1 MASSRGSTE
10 TQSFDV
16 TTAFTSLSL
25 LVILTAPLSSLFQF
39 VPMFL
44 GAVNCLGRI
53 QTFIQSAAHS
63 DPRFQGLPSKSS
75 PDSETSYELAT
86 IPKKRGLASSHSA
99 AVESAFTIGSGEF
112 GWKSGQPVLRVVDTI
127 TIAQSRF
134 TLVTGPSAS
143 GKSTLCK
150 VLLGEVA
157 QSGGVVRLG
166 PTSGNIAF
174 CDQTPYLTNATVRDT
189 IIGCADIDE
198 AWYKRVLYAVDLCTD
213 LPTLEKSDRTMAGN
227 NGEALST
234 GQRQRIALARALYA
248 RKPVVIL
255 DDVFAGMDN
264 VTTKRI
270 FTRLFSSSGILRS
283 GQATVVLTSHSPDP
297 RLPVDCLIKLRPGEP
312 PILEQLR
319 PETDTSCDEDSLDR
333 PKDVMDILNLPDK
346 GQTPDQ
352 KDTQGRKLALAEP
365 NDWKT
370 YKYFANAVGLPT
382 TVVMIFLGAAF
393 GVLYVFPSVWVD
405 WWTTD
410 SSSKNDFYLG
420 IYALLQASAFAC
432 WFLFTRHCLNTL
444 VLRSGTRLHEKLL
457 STLLS
462 ASMPY
467 LSSQDSGTLINRFS
481 QDLQLVDGELP
492 AALLNTI
499 ATLFIAITELALVAS
514 ASPWTAISYSVLFP
528 IMYCVQKFYVQTSQ
542 RLRPLDLEL
551 KSPL

>member
-1 MASSRGSTE
+1 MASSRGSTDN
-10 TQSFDV
+10 QSFNV

-25 LVILTAPLSSLFQF
+25 LVILTAPLSNLFQF

-44 GAVNCLGRI
+44 GALNCLGRI
-53 QTFIQSAAHS
+53 QAFVQSPAHS
-63 DPRFQGLPSKSS
+63 DLRFPGLSSKSS
-75 PDSETSYELAT
+75 PVSEISRELAT
-86 IPKKRGLASSHSA
+86 MPEKRVSESSHGGG
-99 AVESAFTIGSGEF
+99 VESAFIIESGDF
-112 GWKSGQPVLRVVDTI
+112 GWKSGLPVFQVVDA
-127 TIAQSRF
+127 IAIARSRF
-134 TLVTGPSAS
+134 TLVTGSSGS

-174 CDQTPYLTNATVRDT
+174 CDQTPYLTNSTVRDT
-189 IIGCADIDE
+189 IIGCDHMDE
-198 AWYKRVLYAVDLCTD
+198 AWYKKVLYAVDLSTD
-213 LPTLEKSDRTMAGN
+213 LPTLEKSDRTMVGN

-234 GQRQRIALARALYA
+234 GQRQRVALARALYA

-264 VTTKRI
+264 ITTARI
-270 FTRLFSSSGILRS
+270 FTRLFSSSGILR
-283 GQATVVLTSHSPDP
+283 GGKATVVLTSHSLDP
-297 RLPVDCLIKLRPGEP
+297 RLQADCLIKLRPGEP
-312 PILEQLR
+312 PISEQFR
-319 PETDTSCDEDSLDR
+319 TDTDTSCDVEPLDIS
-333 PKDVMDILNLPDK
+333 KDVIDTLDLPSQ
-346 GQTPDQ
+346 GQAPDQ
-352 KDTQGRKLALAEP
+352 TDIQGHEVALADP

-370 YKYFANAVGLPT
+370 YKYFANAMGLST
-382 TVVMIFLGAAF
+382 TVFMIFLGAIF

-410 SSSKNDFYLG
+410 SSAKNNFYLG

-432 WFLFTRHCLNTL
+432 WFLFTQHCLNTL
-444 VLRSGTRLHEKLL
+444 VLRSGTCLHEKLL

-462 ASMPY
+462 ASVPY
-467 LSSQDSGTLINRFS
+467 LSSQDSGAVINRFS

-499 ATLFIAITELALVAS
+499 ATLFIAITELIIVAS
-514 ASPWTAISYSVLFP
+514 ASPWLAISYPVFFL
-528 IMYCVQKFYVQTSQ
+528 IIYCVQKFYVKTSQ